1 MFPYSPAFR
10 CPSCNG
16 TGMETVSTGPFMMRS
31 TCRWILCP
39 VIQNC
44 SMIKSWPCNALM
56 IVTLT
61 GGVKA
66 KVLGTRILAPNAM
79 VMVRP
84 TIERRCFVQ
93 LWESLSKLI
102 ANKCSN
108 NNLRCLCL
116 CLLELRMVRQCGC
129 RLETRKSSSP
139 SSEQTSIYGFSDF
152 HSFFSRVEKSDY
164 FTRKGADVH
173 TEAHISLAQVRKWK
187 DLKSS
192 VWVTYDEIQTVEF
205 GWNMYTR

>member
-1 MFPYSPAFR
+1 MFPHSPAFR

-56 IVTLT
+56 IVTLA

-66 KVLGTRILAPNAM
+66 KVLGIRIRARNAM

-84 TIERRCFVQ
+84 TIERRCYIQF
-93 LWESLSKLI
+93 WESLSKLI
-102 ANKCSN
+102 ANIWSD
-108 NNLRCLCL
+108 NNLRCPYL
-116 CLLELRMVRQCGC
+116 CLLELRMARQCGC
-129 RLETRKSSSP
+129 RLEIRKSSSP
-139 SSEQTSIYGFSDF
+139 SSEQIFF
-152 HSFFSRVEKSDY
+152 HF
-164 FTRKGADVH
+164 
-173 TEAHISLAQVRKWK
+173 L
-187 DLKSS
+187 
-192 VWVTYDEIQTVEF
+192 
-205 GWNMYTR
+205 